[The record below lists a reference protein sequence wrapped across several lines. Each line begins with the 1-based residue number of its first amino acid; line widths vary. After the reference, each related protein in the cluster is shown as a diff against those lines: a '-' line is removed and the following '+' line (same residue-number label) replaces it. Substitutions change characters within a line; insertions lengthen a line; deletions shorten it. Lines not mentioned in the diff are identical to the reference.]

1 MKDFIKASHVNNAL
15 QVIKH
20 MNDGII
26 VSDACRE
33 CGLARSTFYNIMK
46 RNPEAIGE
54 IQEIIDAKN
63 HEQLGLVI
71 LSKTE
76 ILRKVIEAGLV
87 DATKPKDRLAIFVKL
102 NELVDSS
109 TKDMGM
115 DMALRVRC
123 MSS

>member
-1 MKDFIKASHVNNAL
+1 MKAFTKASYVNNAL

-20 MNDGII
+20 MNDGIT

-33 CGLARSTFYNIMK
+33 CGLARSTFYDIMK
-46 RNPEAIGE
+46 RNPEVIGE

-63 HEQLGLVI
+63 YEQLGLII

-87 DATKPKDRLAIFVKL
+87 DTTMPKDRLAIFVRL

-109 TKDMGM
+109 IKDMAMGK
-115 DMALRVRC
+115 ALRVRC